1 MKAKA
6 IRVHEAGGPEVL
18 RLEDV
23 NLPEPGEGEALIRHT
38 AIGVNLI
45 DIYHRTATVGQYLL
59 PRPATIGVEA
69 AGVIEAVGKDV
80 DGVRVGDRVAYW
92 MLPGAYSELRIA
104 PAWRLVKIP
113 DGISDQ
119 QAAAVVLKGA
129 TAFYLLHDVWRTK
142 RGDTI
147 VVHAAAGG
155 VGQLLTQWAK
165 HIGATVI
172 GTTSSAGKVDVA
184 RGAGCDHVIVTREQ
198 DFETEIKKI
207 TGGRGVDVVFDSI
220 GADTFDKSLGSLRP
234 LGLMVSVGAA
244 SGPVP
249 PVDISKLAANG
260 SVFLAKPTLAT
271 FVKTRESIVRLTEGV
286 FEALKQ
292 GAIKA
297 EIGLTTPLKE
307 AADVHRALEDRK
319 TTGSIVLLP

>member
-45 DIYHRTATVGQYLL
+45 DVYHRTATGGQYLL
-59 PRPATIGVEA
+59 PRPAIIGVEA
-69 AGVIEAVGKDV
+69 AGVIEAVGKNV

-92 MLPGAYSELRIA
+92 MLPGAYAERRIA

-113 DGISDQ
+113 DGITDQ

-147 VVHAAAGG
+147 AVHAAAGG

-172 GTTSSAGKVDVA
+172 GTTSTAAKVGVA
-184 RGAGCDHVIVTREQ
+184 RAAGCDHVIVTREQ
-198 DFETEIKKI
+198 DFQAEVKKI
-207 TGGRGVDVVFDSI
+207 TDGRGVDVVFDSI

-307 AADVHRALEDRK
+307 VADVHRALEDRK
-319 TTGSIVLLP
+319 TTGSTILVP

>member
-297 EIGLTTPLKE
+297 EIGLTAPLKE